1 MTDVDDPI
9 PALKRQ
15 LWREILA
22 LVGGWEQYTAARAI
36 GTTQPRMSNLKH
48 GRLERFSLE
57 RLIRF
62 LAQIEQT
69 VEITVVGPARPLM
82 FRHLRK
88 RPGWKP
94 PPTGRLIRR
103 GPHSTR

>member
-1 MTDVDDPI
+1 MIDADDPI

-15 LWREILA
+15 LWHEILA

-36 GTTQPRMSNLKH
+36 GTTQPRMCNLKH

-62 LAQIEQT
+62 LAQIEQS

-82 FRHLRK
+82 FRPAHT

-94 PPTGRLIRR
+94 PPTGPLIRR
-103 GPHSTR
+103 GPYSTR

>member
-1 MTDVDDPI
+1 MVDVDDPI
-9 PALKRQ
+9 PALKLQ
-15 LWREILA
+15 LWREILE
-22 LVGGWEQYTAARAI
+22 LVGGWEQFTAARAI

-69 VEITVVGPARPLM
+69 VEITVVGPTRPLKY
-82 FRHLRK
+82 RHGPK
-88 RPGWKP
+88 RAGWKP
-94 PPTGRLIRR
+94 PPRGPLVRR
-103 GPHSTR
+103 GPRSTG